1 MIYYWIDILGTI
13 AFAISGALSAMR
25 KQMDIFGVI
34 IIAFVTAIGG
44 GTFRDLLI
52 GVRPVT
58 WLTTLTPSLLIL
70 GGAIIAIIFRS
81 KLAHLSRSLFVF
93 DTLGI
98 GFFTIV
104 GIEKAMAVGIHPALC
119 IGLGTVSAC
128 FGGVTRDILCNEIP
142 IIFRKEIYATACIAG
157 GLTYLGLEQI
167 PQIDEDYSTMTSI
180 LVVIAI
186 RAYAVISGKSIPK
199 LYRSLKDDET

>member
-1 MIYYWIDILGTI
+1 MIYHWIDILGTI
-13 AFAISGALSAMR
+13 VFAISGALTAMR

-44 GTFRDLLI
+44 GTVRDVLI

-58 WLTTLTPSLLIL
+58 WLTTLTPALLIL
-70 GGAIIAIIFRS
+70 GGTILAVVFRRKIAY
-81 KLAHLSRSLFVF
+81 LSRSLFIF

-104 GIEKAMAVGIHPALC
+104 GIEKAMAAGIHPALC

-157 GLTYLGLEQI
+157 GITYISLEQI
-167 PQIDEDYSTMTSI
+167 PNVDEDFSTMASI
-180 LVVIAI
+180 LIVIAI
-186 RAYAVISGKSIPK
+186 RAYAVISGKSIPRIYRK
-199 LYRSLKDDET
+199 LDDE